1 VLKLKSEARKA
12 AWQVCLIFAA
22 LGVLWTSL
30 TSSGWTDRVT
40 GGTREFSPV
49 HAATDLLFVLL
60 AAALL
65 HRLVEHGYTRVHR
78 AEERAHDAL
87 QSGSDRYRD
96 LFESAT
102 DILCTHDFD
111 GRLTTLNR
119 AGELALGMPREQ
131 AIGRP
136 LAELVAPEDL
146 EATLGLFGRAR
157 RGSGSARVDIHLL
170 SPDGTRIP
178 VEVSAHAIEHQG
190 RPVGILC
197 IARDVRQRQT
207 LEDQLRQSQKM
218 EAIGRLAAGVAHDL
232 NNALTAIA
240 GNAGLSAAR
249 LRLDDPGQ
257 AELAGILRATDRAT
271 ALTRQLLAL
280 SRRQAVA
287 PRVLDLNVVLMDL
300 QPTLPRL
307 LGEDIELIIEP
318 TAQPATVL
326 ADLGQLEQI
335 IMNLCVNARDA
346 MPRGGRLRLA
356 TTNSDWGAPVAPS
369 QTGPASDAYVV
380 LTVEDNGSGMDAATK
395 ARVFEPFFTT
405 REPGTRSGLGLSTVY
420 GIVRQNRGAIT
431 FDSTLGKGTTFR
443 VLLPLALADVSATPM
458 PVGVTPRAGYE
469 TILLVEDDDL
479 VRELARRFLER
490 YHFRVIE
497 AADAAAALALS
508 DATEGRIDLLLTD
521 VVMPRMSGPDLAR
534 ELQRR
539 RTGVCVVYVSGYAD
553 SAFMPAGMLDAVLHK
568 PFSELDLVRKVRLA
582 LDAPAPSLGP
592 PPGRAATAGRA
603 GLVGPGGAPPGASGT
618 APPQLSGSGSGRV
631 TTAQAEQ
638 PREPQTGSSGRL
650 GL

>member
-1 VLKLKSEARKA
+1 MKLPSEARKA
-12 AWQVCLIFAA
+12 AWRISLLFAA
-22 LGVLWTSL
+22 CGLLWTAL

-49 HAATDLLFVLL
+49 HAATDLTFVLL
-60 AAALL
+60 AAVLL
-65 HRLVEHGYTRVHR
+65 HRLVEHGYARVRR
-78 AEERAHDAL
+78 AEQRELDAL

-119 AGELALGMPREQ
+119 AGELALGLPREQ
-131 AIGRP
+131 AIGRS
-136 LAELVAPEDL
+136 LADLVAPEDL
-146 EATLGLFGRAR
+146 EATQAMFGRAR
-157 RGSGSARVDIHLL
+157 HEGGAMRANIRLMSQ
-170 SPDGTRIP
+170 DGTRIP
-178 VEVSAHAIEHQG
+178 VEVSAHTIDHHG
-190 RPVGILC
+190 RPVGVLC
-197 IARDVRQRQT
+197 IARDVRQRQE

-232 NNALTAIA
+232 NNAFTAIA
-240 GNAGLSAAR
+240 GYAGLSGSR
-249 LRLDDPGQ
+249 LAPDDPGQ

-280 SRRQAVA
+280 SRRQLVT

-307 LGEDIELIIEP
+307 LGEDIELIIDP
-318 TAQPATVL
+318 AAQPATVL

-335 IMNLCVNARDA
+335 ILNLCVNARDA

-356 TTNSDWGAPVAPS
+356 TANSDWGMPVAPS
-369 QTGPASDAYVV
+369 SAGPASDAYVV
-380 LTVEDNGSGMDAATK
+380 LSVEDNGTGMDAETK

-420 GIVRQNRGAIT
+420 GIVRQSRGAIT
-431 FDSTLGKGTTFR
+431 FDSTVGKGTTFR
-443 VLLPLALADVSATPM
+443 VLLPLALEDASMTPM
-458 PVGVTPRAGYE
+458 PFDVAPRAGYE

-479 VRELARRFLER
+479 VRALARRFLER
-490 YHFRVIE
+490 YRYKVIE

-508 DATEGRIDLLLTD
+508 DASDGPIDLLLTD

-539 RTGVCVVYVSGYAD
+539 RSGVRVVFVSGYAD
-553 SAFMPAGMLDAVLHK
+553 STFMPADMLDAVLHK
-568 PFSELDLVRKVRLA
+568 PFSELDLVRKVRRA
-582 LDAPAPSLGP
+582 LDAPS
-592 PPGRAATAGRA
+592 
-603 GLVGPGGAPPGASGT
+603 PGASGT
-618 APPQLSGSGSGRV
+618 PGRAASSARAGQAPPGSTSAGPSGLASPQGAGRM
-631 TTAQAEQ
+631 AAPGESS
-638 PREPQTGSSGRL
+638 RESRGRSSGLL